1 MAVITVVAAAY
12 VGRVLAGSNNSIVTR
27 ATGANDLSMVNSYG
41 RLKSN
46 CAVAVFADIC
56 RLHVNRAFA
65 RRGYTVV
72 T

>member
-1 MAVITVVAAAY
+1 MAVITIIAAAY
-12 VGRVLAGSNNSIVTR
+12 MGRVLAGCYYTIVTR

-56 RLHVNRAFA
+56 RLHVNRALA
-65 RRGYTVV
+65 RGGYAVV
-72 T
+72 A